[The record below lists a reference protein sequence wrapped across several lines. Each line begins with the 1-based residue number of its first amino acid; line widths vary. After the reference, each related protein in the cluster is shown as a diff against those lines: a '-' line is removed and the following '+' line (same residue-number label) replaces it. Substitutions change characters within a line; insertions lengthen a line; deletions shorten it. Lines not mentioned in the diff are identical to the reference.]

1 MKRAWLHTEYEVG
14 WAHRRSGTCRYEV
27 SIVTAGNQ
35 TMIPLTF
42 TIPDSCISEVR
53 DLNLYSE
60 NGYAENVVHVFPVIL
75 IIAAHLSQ
83 LTKLK
88 RLQ

>member
-1 MKRAWLHTEYEVG
+1 
-14 WAHRRSGTCRYEV
+14 
-27 SIVTAGNQ
+27 
-35 TMIPLTF
+35 MIPLTSSPV
-42 TIPDSCISEVR
+42 TTRDYCISEVR

-60 NGYAENVVHVFPVIL
+60 NGYAKNVREFPIIL

-83 LTKLK
+83 LTELK

>member
-1 MKRAWLHTEYEVG
+1 
-14 WAHRRSGTCRYEV
+14 
-27 SIVTAGNQ
+27 
-35 TMIPLTF
+35 MIPLTF